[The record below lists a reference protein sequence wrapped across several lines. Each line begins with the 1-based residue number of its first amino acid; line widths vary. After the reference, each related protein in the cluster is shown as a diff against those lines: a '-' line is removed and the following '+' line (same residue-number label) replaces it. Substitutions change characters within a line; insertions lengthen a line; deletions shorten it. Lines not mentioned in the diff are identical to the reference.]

1 MIIDYF
7 LYCRSV
13 TLLLIFC
20 PSPFLLPSLWTRRVQ
35 RGALGECFQSSEWQ
49 SSSYSRRTKFES
61 VPSPA
66 SCCQYCPGGIYF
78 SSWLQNAWLTPCT
91 CHICSDACSL
101 YLFTFWQKFAVHVG
115 ALGSHVHSRSSVL
128 VKEVGNLTPHP
139 HLPNPGHHLHIPALL
154 FPFSAS
160 WWIPSFPSTFRLGIT
175 STNKLSLMFSC
186 WIRCLSSDIQRIS
199 FIPLPIASPSMPS
212 T

>member
-1 MIIDYF
+1 MQISDTVTNF
-7 LYCRSV
+7 LPFPLSIALSV
-13 TLLLIFC
+13 
-20 PSPFLLPSLWTRRVQ
+20 TRRVQ
-35 RGALGECFQSSEWQ
+35 RGVLGECFQSSEWQ
-49 SSSYSRRTKFES
+49 SSSYSRRTKFDS

-101 YLFTFWQKFAVHVG
+101 CLFTFWQKFAVHVG
-115 ALGSHVHSRSSVL
+115 ALGSDVRSKSSVL
-128 VKEVGNLTPHP
+128 VQEVGSLAPHP
-139 HLPNPGHHLHIPALL
+139 NLPNPGHHLCIPALL

-175 STNKLSLMFSC
+175 STKKLCLMFSG
-186 WIRCLSSDIQRIS
+186 WIRCLFSDIQWIS
-199 FIPLPIASPSMPS
+199 FIPLPIASASMPS